1 MPNPYQSPNAD
12 SSEPDEFVRLVG
24 IELRKK
30 KYVLIQAVLIG
41 FSSILG
47 VSLLLMSGDIF
58 GFKLWHVGIGC
69 LILGV
74 LEIGETVY
82 AIKYKSYTK

>member
-1 MPNPYQSPNAD
+1 M
-12 SSEPDEFVRLVG
+12 
-24 IELRKK
+24 
-30 KYVLIQAVLIG
+30 
-41 FSSILG
+41 
-47 VSLLLMSGDIF
+47 LMSGDIF